1 MSEGTAKDRATSGR
15 LNGRTRPGPNRRAS
29 AGSPIRG
36 SSTLRSFVAVPLPAP
51 VRAAILAAVH
61 DEKAD
66 AASGPAA
73 RLPGAARG
81 LAAQLPDIRW
91 SRRPENLHVTLKFL
105 GQVDA
110 AKLSDFAQELAA
122 ALRAIPGFDIRLR
135 GFGAFPSP
143 RDAQVIWVGV
153 DDPAHRLGQV
163 AAITEEVAARTAVA
177 GDPLPG
183 KRPFRAHVTVGRLPR
198 RARRSV
204 DAAAALAPA
213 AEQAF
218 GQVTVSEV
226 HVYESITGGEASTY
240 VLRGAATLEGA
251 THGDGQDRDQGRN

>member
-1 MSEGTAKDRATSGR
+1 MSEGTAKDRAGSGP
-15 LNGRTRPGPNRRAS
+15 L
-29 AGSPIRG
+29 PIRG

-61 DEKAD
+61 DGKSDRLPAATSGLVARLAD
-66 AASGPAA
+66 ADS
-73 RLPGAARG
+73 G

-105 GQVDA
+105 GQVDP
-110 AKLSDFAQELAA
+110 AKLARFVEELAA

-163 AAITEEVAARTAVA
+163 AAITEQVAARTAVA
-177 GDPLPG
+177 GDPLLG

-204 DAAAALAPA
+204 DAAAALAPV

-218 GQVTVSEV
+218 GGVTVSEV

-240 VLRGAATLEGA
+240 VLRGTATLEGA
-251 THGDGQDRDQGRN
+251 THGDGKDRDQGRN